1 MKKRTSAL
9 LAALSFCLLLTA
21 CGHDMKNV
29 SGEVVDILEDTA
41 SDRPILIIQEGKR
54 QKAVLLTEH
63 TYVYPGKPRPPRM
76 SPWTHT
82 AFTAKPP

>member
-29 SGEVVDILEDTA
+29 SGEVVDILD
-41 SDRPILIIQEGKR
+41 DR
-54 QKAVLLTEH
+54 
-63 TYVYPGKPRPPRM
+63 VYLRLC
-76 SPWTHT
+76 
-82 AFTAKPP
+82 